1 MIYFGKEGILEI
13 DEHESNFQA
22 GRVPQSKC
30 STRGVLRSS
39 PGRGEPSSYTL
50 LVRGKPESTSHI
62 LRGLLL

>member
-39 PGRGEPSSYTL
+39 PGRGEPGSYTL
-50 LVRGKPESTSHI
+50 LMRGKPESALI
-62 LRGLLL
+62 LLEVDY